1 MPYNRRMLTV
11 QLLINALALGAAYAL
26 VALGFVLVLNAAGAV
41 NFAHGDMV
49 MLGGV
54 AAVTM
59 AAMLAG
65 AGWRLPGVVLLP
77 LVVMVAGL
85 VGLGV
90 AALGFWPLRD
100 KPPSAMFVATIA
112 LAAVFEQ
119 SATAFFGPEP
129 RTAPPVW
136 DGAPLMIG
144 GVAVGRQPIALI
156 IIAGLAIAG
165 VYALL
170 ERTQAGRRFRA
181 VAQDRDMARAL
192 GIRAVRLV
200 VGAFVLAGGLAGLA
214 GALLGHQFF
223 VSAGQGPGY
232 MLKAYIAAAVGGWG
246 SVPGALLGG
255 LLIALFETLVS
266 AALSAVWA
274 QALLYLA
281 LLAILLW
288 RPQGLFGEVVG
299 RRA

>member
-1 MPYNRRMLTV
+1 MPTA
-11 QLLINALALGAAYAL
+11 QLIINALALGAAYAL

-54 AAVTM
+54 AAVTLS
-59 AAMLAG
+59 ARLFASGLS
-65 AGWRLPGVVLLP
+65 LPGIALLP
-77 LVVMVAGL
+77 LVVIATGL
-85 VGLGV
+85 VGLLV

-100 KPPSAMFVATIA
+100 KPPAAMFVATIA

-129 RTAPPVW
+129 RTAPAVW
-136 DGAPLMIG
+136 DGPSLMAG
-144 GVAVGRQPIALI
+144 GVALGRQPLALI
-156 IIAGLAIAG
+156 VVGALAVAG

-170 ERTQAGRRFRA
+170 EMTQVGRRFRA

-192 GIRAVRLV
+192 GIRAGAFI
-200 VGAFVLAGGLAGLA
+200 VGAFALAGGLAGLA

-223 VSAGQGPGY
+223 VHAGQGPGY
-232 MLKAYIAAAVGGWG
+232 MLKAYIAAAIGGWG
-246 SVPGALLGG
+246 SVPGALAGA

-266 AALSAVWA
+266 AVASAVWA
-274 QALLYLA
+274 QALLYLV

-288 RPQGLFGEVVG
+288 RPQGLFGEAIG

>member
-1 MPYNRRMLTV
+1 MLTV
-11 QLLINALALGAAYAL
+11 QLLVNALALGAAYAL

-54 AAVTM
+54 AGVTL

-65 AGWRLPGVVLLP
+65 AGLRLPGIVLLP
-77 LVVMVAGL
+77 LVVLISGL

-100 KPPSAMFVATIA
+100 RPPAAMFVATIA

-129 RTAPPVW
+129 RTAPAVW
-136 DGAPLMIG
+136 DGAPIAIG
-144 GVAVGRQPIALI
+144 GITLGRQPLALI
-156 IIAGLAIAG
+156 VVAGVAIAG

-170 ERTQAGRRFRA
+170 EKTQIGRRFRA

-192 GIRAVRLV
+192 GVRAVHLV

-223 VSAGQGPGY
+223 VNAGQGPAY

-246 SVPGALLGG
+246 SVPGALLGA

-274 QALLYLA
+274 QALLYFA

-288 RPQGLFGEVVG
+288 RPQGLFGEAIG

>member
-1 MPYNRRMLTV
+1 MPTV
-11 QLLINALALGAAYAL
+11 QLLVNALALGAAYAL

-54 AAVTM
+54 AAVVASTLL
-59 AAMLAG
+59 AAAG
-65 AGWRLPGVVLLP
+65 LRLPGIVLLP
-77 LVVMVAGL
+77 LVVVVSGL
-85 VGLGV
+85 VGLVV
-90 AALGFWPLRD
+90 AAAGFWPLRD
-100 KPPSAMFVATIA
+100 RPPASMFVATIA

-129 RTAPPVW
+129 RAAPAVW
-136 DGAPLMIG
+136 DGPPVIIG
-144 GVAVGRQPIALI
+144 GIALGRQPLALI
-156 IIAGLAIAG
+156 LVAGLALAG

-170 ERTQAGRRFRA
+170 ERTQIGRRFRA
-181 VAQDRDMARAL
+181 VAQDREMARAL
-192 GIRAVRLV
+192 GVRATRLII
-200 VGAFVLAGGLAGLA
+200 GAFALAGGLAGLA
-214 GALLGHQFF
+214 GALLGHAFF

-232 MLKAYIAAAVGGWG
+232 MLKAYIATAVGGWG
-246 SVPGALLGG
+246 SVPGALVGA

-274 QALLYLA
+274 QALLYLS
-281 LLAILLW
+281 LLAILLL
-288 RPQGLFGEVVG
+288 RPQGLFGEAVG

>member
-1 MPYNRRMLTV
+1 MLTV
-11 QLLINALALGAAYAL
+11 QLLVNTLALGAAYAL

-54 AAVTM
+54 AAVTL

-65 AGWRLPGVVLLP
+65 AGLRLPGIVLLP
-77 LVVMVAGL
+77 LVVLVSGL
-85 VGLGV
+85 VGLAV

-100 KPPSAMFVATIA
+100 RPPAAMFVATIA

-129 RTAPPVW
+129 RAAPPIW
-136 DGAPLMIG
+136 DGAPLVLSGITL
-144 GVAVGRQPIALI
+144 GRQPVALI
-156 IIAGLAIAG
+156 VVAGIAVAG
-165 VYALL
+165 VHALL

-192 GIRAVRLV
+192 GIRAVHLII
-200 VGAFVLAGGLAGLA
+200 GAFVLAGGLAGLA

-223 VSAGQGPGY
+223 VHAGQGPAY
-232 MLKAYIAAAVGGWG
+232 MLKAYIATAIGGWG
-246 SVPGALLGG
+246 SVPGALLGA

-274 QALLYLA
+274 QALLYLV

-288 RPQGLFGEVVG
+288 RPQGLFGEAIG

>member
-1 MPYNRRMLTV
+1 MPTA
-11 QLLINALALGAAYAL
+11 QLLANALALGAAYAL

-54 AAVTM
+54 AAVVLVG
-59 AAMLAG
+59 MLAVSG
-65 AGWRLPGVVLLP
+65 LRVPGIVLLP
-77 LVVMVAGL
+77 LVVLGCGL
-85 VGLGV
+85 VGLLV

-100 KPPSAMFVATIA
+100 RPPAAMFVATIA

-119 SATAFFGPEP
+119 SAMAFFGPEP
-129 RTAPPVW
+129 RAAPAVW
-136 DGAPLMIG
+136 DGPPLPIG
-144 GVAVGRQPIALI
+144 GVALGRQPVALI
-156 IIAGLAIAG
+156 VIAGLAVAG

-170 ERTQAGRRFRA
+170 EKTQIGRRFRA

-192 GIRAVRLV
+192 GIRATRLI
-200 VGAFVLAGGLAGLA
+200 VGAFALAGGLAGLA

-223 VSAGQGPGY
+223 VHAGQGPAY
-232 MLKAYIAAAVGGWG
+232 MLKAYIAAAIGGWG
-246 SVPGALLGG
+246 SVPGALLGA
-255 LLIALFETLVS
+255 LLIALFETVVS

-281 LLAILLW
+281 LLAILLC
-288 RPQGLFGEVVG
+288 RPQGLFGEAMG